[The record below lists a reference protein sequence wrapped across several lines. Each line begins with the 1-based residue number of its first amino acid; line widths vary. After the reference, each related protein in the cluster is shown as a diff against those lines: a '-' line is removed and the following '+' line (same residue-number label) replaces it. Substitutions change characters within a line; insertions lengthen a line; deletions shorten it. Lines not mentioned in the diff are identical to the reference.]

1 MTRHLQDLLA
11 ASADRHADR
20 PALVGV
26 DETLTYAELDAAV
39 NRVAHVL
46 LAHGLT
52 PGARVCVLAEK
63 APWTVAALIGTLR
76 AGGAYVPVD
85 PAGPASRVAR
95 IVGAAEPEVVLVDAG
110 SRALLDEVLAEL
122 PGPLPVVGAIDDA
135 PAAFTRADLLAAPA
149 DAPGGGA
156 RRPRAPALHLRLH
169 RRAQGRD
176 DHPRHGARVRGLGA
190 APLRREAR

>member
-1 MTRHLQDLLA
+1 M
-11 ASADRHADR
+11 
-20 PALVGV
+20 GV

-122 PGPLPVVGAIDDA
+122 PGPPPVVGAIDDA

-149 DAPGGGA
+149 DAPA
-156 RRPRAPALHLRLH
+156 AAPADLAHLLFTSGLH

>member
-149 DAPGGGA
+149 DAPGGDA
-156 RRPRAPALHLRLH
+156 RRPRPPALHV
-169 RRAQGRD
+169 RARPAC
-176 DHPRHGARVRGLGA
+176 PRA
-190 APLRREAR
+190 